1 MKDIVRTFWRWW
13 LVTEMSNSYERMQA
27 IAYCYA
33 MIPVLKKL
41 YPDRDDFI
49 AALQRHL
56 TFFNTEG
63 ICGNVIVG
71 MTVAMEEENAAN
83 DGELSE
89 SIIAVKSALMGPVA
103 GIGDTI
109 TWGTIKQLIMAL
121 AVSLSAEGSIVGW
134 FVVWLFVPVTLA
146 YGWLLMRLG
155 YQTGKS
161 AVSRLL
167 ETGWVNRIIKGA
179 SMLGLFMIG
188 GLAAS
193 YIDFQLSG
201 TFMNAGVET
210 TFQSVLDGII
220 PGIIPLCVIFAVRA
234 YYKKNRGKST
244 MFAKVILVI
253 LACCCLL
260 ALIGLI

>member
-1 MKDIVRTFWRWW
+1 MHNASLKNLWARAWRW
-13 LVTEMSNSYERMQA
+13 LSMDGRLRPAQ
-27 IAYCYA
+27 
-33 MIPVLKKL
+33 PL
-41 YPDRDDFI
+41 
-49 AALQRHL
+49 ALL
-56 TFFNTEG
+56 
-63 ICGNVIVG
+63 
-71 MTVAMEEENAAN
+71 
-83 DGELSE
+83 L
-89 SIIAVKSALMGPVA
+89 GP
-103 GIGDTI
+103 
-109 TWGTIKQLIMAL
+109 LAL
-121 AVSLSAEGSIVGW
+121 ALALVAPYQG
-134 FVVWLFVPVTLA
+134 LFVLA

-161 AVSRLL
+161 AVSKLL